1 MWRLNEGN
9 PPNEEQWRGIMP
21 LYAVT
26 KKYGYKPIDDRT
38 FKNLE
43 EAEKFKRE
51 CEALNAKMQFR
62 IRIRYNE

>member
-1 MWRLNEGN
+1 
-9 PPNEEQWRGIMP
+9 MP

-26 KKYGYKPIDDRT
+26 KKYGYTPIDGRT

-51 CEALNAKMQFR
+51 CEDMNAKIHFR
-62 IRIRYNE
+62 IRCRYNE